1 MAKDPAFP
9 LYTDN
14 FMDGVAM
21 LTMEERGMYI
31 TLLCF
36 QWTHGP
42 LDPKRVGLFLGLA
55 WDSVSVQ
62 VRAKFKKDDKGQIYN
77 QRLEDERAKRAAFK
91 EKQRLNGQK
100 GGRPKNPNKT
110 QTKPKPKPKKKP
122 LGNGDGN
129 GSVYD
134 NDNGSGSVTREVVFP
149 FSSKTFADQ
158 WSVWKEYRR
167 EEHGFNYKS
176 AATEQAAL
184 KKLSNLSDG
193 NEQRAIQ
200 IIHQSLANGWK
211 GFFPIEEQRNRASK
225 DRSPGEMAAEYI
237 RSLGSNID

>member
-1 MAKDPAFP
+1 
-9 LYTDN
+9 
-14 FMDGVAM
+14 MDGVAM

-31 TLLCF
+31 SLLCY

-42 LDPKRVGLFLGLA
+42 LDPKRVGLFLGLP
-55 WDSVSVQ
+55 WDSISLE
-62 VRAKFKKDDKGQIYN
+62 VRQKFKKDDNGRIYN

-91 EKQRLNGQK
+91 EKQRINGQK

-110 QTKPKPKPKKKP
+110 QTKPKRKPKKKP

-134 NDNGSGSVTREVVFP
+134 NENGSGNVTREVVFP

-158 WSVWKEYRR
+158 WDVWKEYRS
-167 EEHGFNYKS
+167 EEHGFKYRS
-176 AATEQAAL
+176 PSTEQAAL
-184 KKLSNLSDG
+184 KKLSTLSQG
-193 NEQRAIQ
+193 NEETAIE

-211 GFFPIEEQRNRASK
+211 GFFPIEPKRSTSK
-225 DRSPGEMAAEYI
+225 DRSPSEMAAEYI
-237 RSLGSNID
+237 RSLGSNS